1 MSNDVPAMWMRGG
14 TSKGLYFLKNDLPS
28 NRIERDKFL
37 LSIFGSP
44 DRLQINGIGGG
55 NPLTSKVA
63 IVSKSKKP
71 DADIDYLFLQ
81 VSVDNTLV
89 SDSQNCGNILAGIAP
104 FAIERGLI
112 KPKYGHD
119 ETSVKIYMENTK
131 QMAIATVQTPKGEIT
146 YKGETYIDGVPK
158 PSSPISLEFLN
169 IAGSLCGDLLPTGNQ
184 IDNVNGVDVT
194 MIDNGMPC
202 VIIRAIDLKITGYE
216 DIEDLE
222 SDLELRGFLEKLRIS
237 CGKLMK
243 LGNVAEK
250 TVPKMT
256 IVSNAKSE
264 GIINTRTFIPHRCHS
279 SIGVFGAISVAT
291 ACLLNK
297 SVTNL
302 ISSIPEGNIK
312 ICSIEHPS
320 GQTQVVIK
328 TNQQEIISTAVLRT
342 ARKLFDGIVFD
353 DIY

>member
-1 MSNDVPAMWMRGG
+1 MSSDVPAMWMRGG

-28 NRIERDKFL
+28 NKVERDEFL

-44 DRLQINGIGGG
+44 DKLQINGIGGG

-71 DADIDYLFLQ
+71 DVDIDYLFLQ

-89 SDSQNCGNILAGIAP
+89 SDTQNCGNILAGIAP
-104 FAIERGLI
+104 FAIERGLV

-119 ETSVKIYMENTK
+119 ETSVKIYMKNTK

-158 PSSPISLEFLN
+158 SSSPISLEFLN

-184 IDNVNGVDVT
+184 IDKVNGIEVT

-202 VIIRAIDLKITGYE
+202 VIIRAIDLNITGYE
-216 DIEDLE
+216 NIADLE
-222 SDLELRGFLEKLRIS
+222 SNLELRNFLEKLRIS

-243 LGNVAEK
+243 LGDVTEK

-291 ACLLNK
+291 ACLLDK
-297 SVTNL
+297 SIANQ
-302 ISSIPEGNIK
+302 ISSIPDGNTK

-320 GQTQVVIK
+320 GQTQVVTK
-328 TNQQEIISTAVLRT
+328 TNQQEIISTAILRT
-342 ARKLFDGIVFD
+342 ARKLFDGIVYD

>member
-1 MSNDVPAMWMRGG
+1 
-14 TSKGLYFLKNDLPS
+14 
-28 NRIERDKFL
+28 
-37 LSIFGSP
+37 
-44 DRLQINGIGGG
+44 
-55 NPLTSKVA
+55 
-63 IVSKSKKP
+63 
-71 DADIDYLFLQ
+71 
-81 VSVDNTLV
+81 
-89 SDSQNCGNILAGIAP
+89 
-104 FAIERGLI
+104 
-112 KPKYGHD
+112 
-119 ETSVKIYMENTK
+119 
-131 QMAIATVQTPKGEIT
+131 
-146 YKGETYIDGVPK
+146 
-158 PSSPISLEFLN
+158 
-169 IAGSLCGDLLPTGNQ
+169 
-184 IDNVNGVDVT
+184 
-194 MIDNGMPC
+194 MPC

-222 SDLELRGFLEKLRIS
+222 SDLELRDFLEKLRIS

-256 IVSNAKSE
+256 IVSNAKSG

-302 ISSIPEGNIK
+302 ISSIPEGNTK

>member
-1 MSNDVPAMWMRGG
+1 MSSDVPAMWMRGG

-28 NRIERDKFL
+28 NKVERDKFL

-71 DADIDYLFLQ
+71 DVDIDYLFLQ

-89 SDSQNCGNILAGIAP
+89 SDTQNCGNILAGIAP
-104 FAIERGLI
+104 FAIERGLV

-119 ETSVKIYMENTK
+119 ETSVKIYMKNTK
-131 QMAIATVQTPKGEIT
+131 QLAIATVQTPKGEIT

-158 PSSPISLEFLN
+158 SSSPISLEFLN

-184 IDNVNGVDVT
+184 IDKVNGIEVT

-202 VIIRAIDLKITGYE
+202 VIIRAIDLNITGYE
-216 DIEDLE
+216 NIADLE
-222 SDLELRGFLEKLRIS
+222 SNLELRNFLEKLRIS

-243 LGNVAEK
+243 LGDVAEK

-291 ACLLNK
+291 ACLLDK
-297 SVTNL
+297 SIANQ
-302 ISSIPEGNIK
+302 ISSIPDGNTK

-320 GQTQVVIK
+320 GQTQVVTK
-328 TNQQEIISTAVLRT
+328 TNQQEIISTAILRT

>member
-1 MSNDVPAMWMRGG
+1 MSSDVPAMWMRGG

-28 NRIERDKFL
+28 NKVERDEFL

-44 DRLQINGIGGG
+44 DKLQINGIGGG

-71 DADIDYLFLQ
+71 DVDIDYLFLQ

-89 SDSQNCGNILAGIAP
+89 SDTQNCGNILAGIAP
-104 FAIERGLI
+104 FAIERGLV

-119 ETSVKIYMENTK
+119 ETSVKIYMKNTK

-158 PSSPISLEFLN
+158 SSSPISLEFLN

-184 IDNVNGVDVT
+184 IDKVNGIEVT

-202 VIIRAIDLKITGYE
+202 VIIRAIDLNITGYE
-216 DIEDLE
+216 NIADLE
-222 SDLELRGFLEKLRIS
+222 SNLELRNFLEKLRIS

-243 LGNVAEK
+243 LGDVAEK

-291 ACLLNK
+291 ACLLDK
-297 SVTNL
+297 SIANQ
-302 ISSIPEGNIK
+302 ISSIPDGNTK

-320 GQTQVVIK
+320 GQTQVVTK
-328 TNQQEIISTAVLRT
+328 TNQQEIISTAILRT
-342 ARKLFDGIVFD
+342 ARKLFDGIVYD